1 MGDVAESLPRS
12 ALWVGGGALAIAL
25 GAQISIPMV
34 PVPTTLQT
42 LAVVAVGLLGGP
54 RAGAGAA
61 SLYLLLAVLGLP
73 VLAEGARHGGWA
85 FVELKSAGYVV
96 AFVPG
101 AALAGW
107 LGQRRSL
114 ARAAAAGVAA
124 HAVVLATGVSV
135 LALHIGPGLAVEH
148 GLAPFLVGAV
158 VKGVGAAG
166 LVALR
171 DVLDVGKPNG
181 SDA

>member
-1 MGDVAESLPRS
+1 VDDVGEDARLILP
-12 ALWVGGGALAIAL
+12 LVGGGALAIAL

-61 SLYLLLAVLGLP
+61 GLYLLLAVLGLP

-85 FVELKSAGYVV
+85 FVELTSAGYVV
-96 AFVPG
+96 GFVPG

-107 LGQRRSL
+107 LGHRRSL

-124 HAVVLATGVSV
+124 HAVVLAIGVSV
-135 LALHIGPGLAVEH
+135 LAAHIGPGAAIEY
-148 GLAPFLVGAV
+148 GLLPFLVGAV
-158 VKGVGAAG
+158 VKGIGAAA
-166 LVALR
+166 LVAATR
-171 DVLDVGKPNG
+171 QVLP
-181 SDA
+181 SPPAASS